1 MKHFR
6 SSKIYLLRLSIVSC
20 VFSAPAI
27 SSSAA
32 IAWKLKYLTWHDMPV
47 DMTFD
52 ISSWEMGVCIIPK
65 PFVVANER
73 RKIVLIGFAKM
84 FEIVL
89 ILRPIFIF
97 SVTTSK

>member
-1 MKHFR
+1 MF
-6 SSKIYLLRLSIVSC
+6 
-20 VFSAPAI
+20 FSAHTIA
-27 SSSAA
+27 STKA

-84 FEIVL
+84 FEIVH
-89 ILRPIFIF
+89 ILWPIFISF
-97 SVTTSK
+97 